1 MNYKTKKILS
11 VIMCVLMF
19 ATAACVNCYA
29 VTSASENAWV
39 KVDAPFANMRKD
51 MKPGQKTH
59 VSIDWH
65 VEPGV
70 DYQLKYYANGECCE
84 VEFIP
89 DNKGGVSGA
98 DVTVVSYG
106 SCFIGFQV
114 LSPDGRIM
122 AIDTLE
128 IRALEPKPLLERI
141 ELFFTGIG
149 ASFSMLGIAFTFL
162 SAGIL
167 SAIFPNMGKFIDK
180 IYLFFAGK

>member
-1 MNYKTKKILS
+1 MNKTLKKLLS
-11 VIMCVLMF
+11 VILCVLML
-19 ATAACVNCYA
+19 TLAACINCYA
-29 VTSASENAWV
+29 VTAESENAWV
-39 KVDAPFANMRKD
+39 KVDAPFGNMRKD

-59 VSIDWH
+59 ISIEWH

-70 DYQLKYYANGECCE
+70 AYELKYYANGDCCE

-114 LSPDGRIM
+114 LSPEGRIM
-122 AIDTLE
+122 AIDTIE

-162 SAGIL
+162 SAGLL
-167 SAIFPNMGKFIDK
+167 SAIFPNSGKVLDK